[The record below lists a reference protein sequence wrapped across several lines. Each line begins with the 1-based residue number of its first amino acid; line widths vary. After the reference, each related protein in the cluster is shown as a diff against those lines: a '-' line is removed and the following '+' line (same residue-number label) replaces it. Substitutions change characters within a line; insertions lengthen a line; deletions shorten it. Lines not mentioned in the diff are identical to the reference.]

1 MPNARRRPYTA
12 AALLLRHRVR
22 ALSRLAAVTVG
33 CILLILGLAVPALA
47 HDQRARLLASCGA
60 ESLFECG
67 YGQERDHH
75 QIIDACD
82 TRKDGWGLYVK
93 YTLFGG
99 SEGKVGDANGSKA
112 GCCIRRV
119 GTASVP
125 IVRFNVCIDIAVIT
139 DPCTGW
145 VWA

>member
-1 MPNARRRPYTA
+1 
-12 AALLLRHRVR
+12 VR
-22 ALSRLAAVTVG
+22 ALARLAAVTVG
-33 CILLILGLAVPALA
+33 CLLLILGLSVPALA
-47 HDQRARLLASCGA
+47 HDQRVRLLASCGA

-67 YGQERDHH
+67 YGQVRDNH

-82 TRKDGWGLYVK
+82 IRKDGYGLYVK

-99 SEGKVGDANGSKA
+99 NEGRVGDANGSAA
-112 GCCIRRV
+112 GCGIRRV
-119 GTASVP
+119 GSAAYP
-125 IVRFNVCIDIAVIT
+125 IVRLNVCSDQPLY